1 MSGVLSIRHA
11 VRIVVACCSGIALSG
26 CIGLSIGGRTVQ
38 QTCPDLEARMAQLE
52 SRVNGLEKSS
62 SPPAVLML
70 PAEQNF
76 VPPVPLES
84 PIPQAMP

>member
-1 MSGVLSIRHA
+1 MHLFARLIIA
-11 VRIVVACCSGIALSG
+11 CSGSVALSG
-26 CIGLSIGGRTVQ
+26 CIGLSIGGRTIQ

-62 SPPAVLML
+62 NPPAVLML
-70 PAEQNF
+70 PAEPNF